1 MRTGKPYLYGKEVL
15 MTLKEFL
22 LLLGQ
27 AYDFPDYYGVNLDA
41 ADEILGEI
49 RDEIGPHRLSLEPLF
64 RTLLSEATTDEQWAL
79 WRLMRD
85 HFDVPDVR

>member
-1 MRTGKPYLYGKEVL
+1 MCRLTFVKKPT
-15 MTLKEFL
+15 MTLEDFL

-41 ADEILGEI
+41 ADEILGEH

-64 RTLLSEATTDEQWAL
+64 RTLLSEATADEQWAM
-79 WRLMRD
+79 WRLIRD
-85 HFDVPDVR
+85 HFEVPEVG